1 MIFPKVRGQKRAVSI
16 LGGLLETGRMP
27 SAILFAGLEGVGKT
41 LLAFEFAKALLCD
54 TRRAGD
60 PPCGVCGACES
71 IDRRCHP
78 DVAVIDA
85 AYQACLDEEDPAK
98 QKTLRVDTLRH
109 ARRDMEMRSLLG
121 GWKVAIVQDAHTME
135 PASAN
140 ALLKILEEPQ
150 ERALWILITS
160 QRERLPKTIPSRCF
174 SVPFSPLPASAVR
187 EILAGSGVELGRAAA
202 LAELCEG
209 SASRALELSEA
220 GFPEALSGGPLAP
233 IAAADALPKELYLQR
248 VKVELALF
256 SLAQDVRLRR
266 LRGEVAFARAQRPLR
281 ELGSLRQALR
291 SNADPKTVL
300 TLACLEARDAGGVA

>member
-1 MIFPKVRGQKRAVSI
+1 MNFPRVQGQKRAVSI
-16 LGGLLETGRMP
+16 LSGLLATGRVP
-27 SAILFAGLEGVGKT
+27 SAVLFSGLEGVGKT
-41 LLAFEFAKALLCD
+41 LLAFEFAKALLCEKRED
-54 TRRAGD
+54 A
-60 PPCGVCGACES
+60 PCGTCGACES
-71 IDRRCHP
+71 IDRRSHP

-150 ERALWILITS
+150 EKALWILITS

-174 SVPFSPLPASAVR
+174 TVPFSPLADADIR
-187 EILAGSGVELGRAAA
+187 DILAARGVAPERAAA
-202 LAELCEG
+202 TAGLCEG

-220 GFPEALSGGPLAP
+220 GFPEALGGGPLTP
-233 IAAADALPKELYLQR
+233 ISAADALPKELHLQR

-256 SLAQDVRLRR
+256 CLAQDVRLRR
-266 LRGEVAFARAQRPLR
+266 LRGEVPFERAQKPLR
-281 ELGSLRQALR
+281 ELGSLRSALR
-291 SNADPKTVL
+291 SNADPRTVL
-300 TLACLEARDAGGVA
+300 TLACLEARDAGGGA